1 MSQTQDILES
11 LRQGPITPLEA
22 LDRHGCFRLAAR
34 IVELRQAGHQVVTNR
49 VTRDGKTFAE
59 YVLTLENKNGR

>member
-34 IVELRQAGHQVVTNR
+34 IVELRQAGHQVVTHM
-49 VTRDGKTFAE
+49 VKQDGKTFAQ
-59 YVLTLENKNGR
+59 YVLTKERKNGR

>member
-59 YVLTLENKNGR
+59 YVLTKESTNGR

>member
-34 IVELRQAGHQVVTNR
+34 IVELRQAGHQVVTHM
-49 VTRDGKTFAE
+49 VKQDGKTFAQ
-59 YVLTLENKNGR
+59 YVLTKVRKNGR

>member
-11 LRQGPITPLEA
+11 LRQGPITPLQA
-22 LDRHGCFRLAAR
+22 LDQHGCFRLAAR

-49 VTRDGKTFAE
+49 VTKDGKTFAE

>member
-11 LRQGPITPLEA
+11 LRRGPITPLEA

-34 IVELRQAGHQVVTNR
+34 IVELRQAGHQVVTHM
-49 VTRDGKTFAE
+49 VKQDGKTFAQ
-59 YVLTLENKNGR
+59 YVLTKERKNGR